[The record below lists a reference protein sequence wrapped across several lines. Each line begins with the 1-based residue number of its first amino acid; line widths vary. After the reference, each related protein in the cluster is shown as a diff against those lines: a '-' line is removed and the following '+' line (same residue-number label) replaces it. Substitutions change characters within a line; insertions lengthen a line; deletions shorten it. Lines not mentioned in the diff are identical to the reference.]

1 MDFSK
6 EEIHQYRK
14 GPKKD
19 IVNPICHGIP
29 LLMLGLVRHVLVDF
43 WFLRHLDRHIRGL
56 RSPAKRHRVFMQTKT
71 FR

>member
-19 IVNPICHGIP
+19 IVYPICHGIP
-29 LLMLGLVRHVLVDF
+29 LLVLGLVRHVLMDF
-43 WFLRHLDRHIRGL
+43 WFLRHLDRQRRL
-56 RSPAKRHRVFMQTKT
+56 
-71 FR
+71 